1 MQDGFDIDDEIRV
14 FYVEPVGGHR
24 GMHYYDFE
32 LCPALQSVGID
43 VTLLTCDETRDI
55 AIPSSL
61 RVEFPFQ
68 GIYGSISKVIR
79 GFRYLRGLTRIGMAM
94 QRRDVHLAHFHYFHF
109 LPLDYLYLRCLHLL
123 GRRFVVTAH
132 DVIPFDADA
141 SDLGWLRR
149 IYHEVDGIIVHAESN
164 RDTIMRSFQ
173 VSPEKVHVI
182 PMGPYLRFAQEQS
195 LPAPLARQRLGLKPD
210 APVVLF
216 FGQIKKVKGLQYLI
230 RAFEHVLG
238 RCPSA
243 RLVIAGPEWKESFET
258 YATLIRELGISDKV
272 LTRIEYVPD
281 EEVGMYYSAAD
292 VVALPYTE
300 AYQSAVLYMA
310 YSFARPV
317 VASRVGGLAEVVEDG
332 MTGLLVPP
340 ADVDQLAGALLALVQ
355 DRERARV
362 MGQQGRVLAQ
372 TKFGWSD
379 IAQEIAEV
387 YAEALHANRPG
398 VSRHLRHLGEQSI
411 VQARQQR
418 REIEAEL
425 NLTPKESTRQS
436 RKGDSR

>member
-1 MQDGFDIDDEIRV
+1 MRDGFDIDDEIRV

-32 LCPALQSVGID
+32 LCPALQSAGVD
-43 VTLLTCDETRDI
+43 VTLLTCDETKDA

-68 GIYGSISKVIR
+68 GIYGDTSKVIR
-79 GFRYLRGLTRIGMAM
+79 GFRYLRGLARIGVAM

-132 DVIPFDADA
+132 DVIPFDAGD

-149 IYHEVDGIIVHAESN
+149 IYHEADRIIVHAESN
-164 RDTIMRSFQ
+164 RDTIVRIFQ
-173 VSPEKVHVI
+173 VSPEKVRII

-216 FGQIKKVKGLQYLI
+216 FGQIKKVKGLQHLI
-230 RAFEHVLG
+230 RAFGQVLE

-243 RLVIAGPEWKESFET
+243 RLVIAGSEWKDSFET
-258 YATLIRELGISDKV
+258 YAALIRELGISDKV

-281 EEVGMYYSAAD
+281 EEIGAYYSAAD

-317 VASRVGGLAEVVEDG
+317 VASSVGGLAEVVDDG
-332 MTGLLVPP
+332 VTGLLVPP
-340 ADVDQLAGALLALVQ
+340 GDVDQLSGALLAVLQ
-355 DRERARV
+355 NRERARA
-362 MGQQGRVLAQ
+362 MGEQGRKLVE
-372 TKFGWSD
+372 TKFGWAE
-379 IAQEIAEV
+379 IAVMIAEV
-387 YAEALHANRPG
+387 YAEAIHGSQGRA
-398 VSRHLRHLGEQSI
+398 
-411 VQARQQR
+411 
-418 REIEAEL
+418 
-425 NLTPKESTRQS
+425 
-436 RKGDSR
+436 